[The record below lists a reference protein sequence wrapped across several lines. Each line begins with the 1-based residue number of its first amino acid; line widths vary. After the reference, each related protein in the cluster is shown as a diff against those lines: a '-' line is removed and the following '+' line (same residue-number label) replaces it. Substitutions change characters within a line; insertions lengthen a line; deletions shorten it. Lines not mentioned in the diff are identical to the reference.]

1 MPTGLVALLD
11 DIAGITKLAAASL
24 DDVAAATGKAG
35 SKAIGVVVDDAA
47 VTPRYMVGFE
57 PKRELPMIWKIA
69 LGSFR
74 NKLVF
79 ILPAALAL
87 SAFAPWLLT
96 PLLMIGGTYLCFE
109 GAEKILE
116 AVGGGHAEEEVDVP
130 TDAKALEDQK
140 VSGAIRTD
148 FILSAEI
155 MAIALAEVAG
165 GSILSQAVALAI
177 VAIAITVGVY
187 GAAGLI
193 VKLDDIGLALAER
206 RSPAVQAI
214 GRGMVKAMPIIMA
227 VLSVV
232 GIAAMIWVGGQI
244 LWHGL
249 ETLGVEGPA
258 HVIHAAAEGAAGAL
272 PGMHGLVS
280 WVVTALCSA
289 IVGLVVGGIIAAIV
303 HAVKQR
309 RAHP

>member
-24 DDVAAATGKAG
+24 DDIAATTGKAG

-57 PKRELPMIWKIA
+57 PKRELPMIGKIA

-116 AVGGGHAEEEVDVP
+116 AFGGGHAEEVVAEPVDAA
-130 TDAKALEDQK
+130 TLEAQK

-155 MAIALAEVAG
+155 MVIALSDVATKP
-165 GSILSQAVALAI
+165 IWEQAI
-177 VAIAITVGVY
+177 VLALVGIVITIGVY
-187 GAAGLI
+187 GVVALI
-193 VKLDDIGLALAER
+193 VKMDDIGLHLAQ
-206 RSPAVQAI
+206 RSSAVVQAI
-214 GRGMVKAMPIIMA
+214 GRGLVKGMPIVMSA
-227 VLSVV
+227 LSVI
-232 GIAAMIWVGGQI
+232 GTAAMVWVGGQI
-244 LWHGL
+244 IVHGIEEFGL
-249 ETLGVEGPA
+249 T
-258 HVIHAAAEGAAGAL
+258 AL
-272 PGMHGLVS
+272 PHWIHDTAEAASHAVPFAKGAVN
-280 WVVTALCSA
+280 WVMNAFFSG
-289 IVGLVVGGIIAAIV
+289 IVGLILGGAIALGL
-303 HAVKQR
+303 HAVKKPK
-309 RAHP
+309 AH

>member
-24 DDVAAATGKAG
+24 DDIAATTGKAG

-96 PLLMIGGTYLCFE
+96 PLLMLGGTYLCFE

-116 AVGGGHAEEEVDVP
+116 AFGGGHAEEVVEAPVDAA
-130 TDAKALEDQK
+130 TLEAQK

-155 MAIALAEVAG
+155 MVIALSDVATKP
-165 GSILSQAVALAI
+165 IWEQAI
-177 VAIAITVGVY
+177 VLALVGIVITIGVY
-187 GAAGLI
+187 GVVALI
-193 VKLDDIGLALAER
+193 VKMDDIGLHLAQ
-206 RSPAVQAI
+206 RSSAAVQAI
-214 GRGMVKAMPIIMA
+214 GRGLVKGMPLVMSA
-227 VLSVV
+227 LSVI
-232 GIAAMIWVGGQI
+232 GTAAMVWVGGQI
-244 LWHGL
+244 IVHGI
-249 ETLGVEGPA
+249 EEFGFTTLP
-258 HVIHAAAEGAAGAL
+258 HWIHDTAEAASHAVPFAKGAVNWAMNAFFSG
-272 PGMHGLVS
+272 
-280 WVVTALCSA
+280 
-289 IVGLVVGGIIAAIV
+289 IVGLILGGAIALGL
-303 HAVKQR
+303 HAVKKPK
-309 RAHP
+309 AH

>member
-24 DDVAAATGKAG
+24 DDIAATTGKAG

-57 PKRELPMIWKIA
+57 PKRELPMIGKIA

-96 PLLMIGGTYLCFE
+96 PLLMLGGTYLCFE

-116 AVGGGHAEEEVDVP
+116 AFGGGHAEEVVEAPVDAA
-130 TDAKALEDQK
+130 TLEAQK

-155 MAIALAEVAG
+155 MVIALSDVATKP
-165 GSILSQAVALAI
+165 IWEQAI
-177 VAIAITVGVY
+177 VLALVGIVITIGVY
-187 GAAGLI
+187 GVVALI
-193 VKLDDIGLALAER
+193 VKMDDIGLHLAQ
-206 RSPAVQAI
+206 RSSAAVQAI
-214 GRGMVKAMPIIMA
+214 GRGLVKGMPLVMSA
-227 VLSVV
+227 LSVI
-232 GIAAMIWVGGQI
+232 GTAAMVWVGGQI
-244 LWHGL
+244 IVHGI
-249 ETLGVEGPA
+249 EEFGFTTLP
-258 HVIHAAAEGAAGAL
+258 HWIHDTAEAASHAVPFAKGAVNWAMNAFFSG
-272 PGMHGLVS
+272 
-280 WVVTALCSA
+280 
-289 IVGLVVGGIIAAIV
+289 IVGLILGGAIALGL
-303 HAVKQR
+303 HAVKKPK
-309 RAHP
+309 AH

>member
-24 DDVAAATGKAG
+24 DDIAATTGKAG

-57 PKRELPMIWKIA
+57 PKRELPMIGKIA

-116 AVGGGHAEEEVDVP
+116 AFGGGHAEEVVAEPVDAA
-130 TDAKALEDQK
+130 TLEAQK

-155 MAIALAEVAG
+155 MVIALSDVA
-165 GSILSQAVALAI
+165 IKPIWEQAI
-177 VAIAITVGVY
+177 VLALVGIVITIGVY
-187 GAAGLI
+187 GVVALI
-193 VKLDDIGLALAER
+193 VKMDDIGLHLAQ
-206 RSPAVQAI
+206 RSSAVVQAI
-214 GRGMVKAMPIIMA
+214 GRGLVKGMPIVMSA
-227 VLSVV
+227 LSVI
-232 GIAAMIWVGGQI
+232 GTAAMVWVGGQI
-244 LWHGL
+244 IVHGIEEFGL
-249 ETLGVEGPA
+249 T
-258 HVIHAAAEGAAGAL
+258 AL
-272 PGMHGLVS
+272 PHWIHDTAEAASHAVPFAKGAVN
-280 WVVTALCSA
+280 WVMNAFFSG
-289 IVGLVVGGIIAAIV
+289 IVGLILGGAIALGL
-303 HAVKQR
+303 HAVKKPK
-309 RAHP
+309 AH

>member
-24 DDVAAATGKAG
+24 DDIAATTGKAG

-57 PKRELPMIWKIA
+57 PKRELPMIGKIA

-116 AVGGGHAEEEVDVP
+116 AFSGGHAEEVVEAPVDAA
-130 TDAKALEDQK
+130 TLEAQK

-155 MAIALAEVAG
+155 MVIALSDVATKP
-165 GSILSQAVALAI
+165 IWEQAI
-177 VAIAITVGVY
+177 VLALVGIVITIGVY
-187 GAAGLI
+187 GVVALI
-193 VKLDDIGLALAER
+193 VKMDDIGLHLAQ
-206 RSPAVQAI
+206 RSSAVVQAI
-214 GRGMVKAMPIIMA
+214 GRGLVKGMPIVMSA
-227 VLSVV
+227 LSVI
-232 GIAAMIWVGGQI
+232 GTAAMVWVGGQI
-244 LWHGL
+244 IVHGIEEFGL
-249 ETLGVEGPA
+249 T
-258 HVIHAAAEGAAGAL
+258 AL
-272 PGMHGLVS
+272 PHWIHDTAEAASHAVPFAKGAVN
-280 WVVTALCSA
+280 WVMNAFFSG
-289 IVGLVVGGIIAAIV
+289 IVGLILGGAIALGL
-303 HAVKQR
+303 HAVKKPK
-309 RAHP
+309 AH